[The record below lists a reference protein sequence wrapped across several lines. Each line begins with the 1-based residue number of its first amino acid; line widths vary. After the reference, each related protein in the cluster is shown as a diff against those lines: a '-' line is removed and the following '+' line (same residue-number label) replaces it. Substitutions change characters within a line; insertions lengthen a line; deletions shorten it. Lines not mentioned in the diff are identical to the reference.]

1 METFYLT
8 VLIVATIVLILIL
21 IFIGILLKGGNQNL
35 AYPPNYGICPDY
47 WKYDIDQKKCII
59 PSNIPDAMNLGNM
72 YNETTKTLNDNILDS
87 PGYSYDVSNGLVTQ
101 YIDFSNNSWD
111 GICNKKK
118 WTNTNNIVWDGVS
131 NYNNC

>member
-8 VLIVATIVLILIL
+8 VLIVATIVLIIIL

-35 AYPPNYGICPDY
+35 AYPPSYGICPDY
-47 WKYDIDQKKCII
+47 WKYDVDQKKCII
-59 PSNIPDAMNLGNM
+59 PENKPDGINLGNM

-87 PGYSYDVSNGLVTQ
+87 PGYSYDVSNGLLTQ
-101 YIDFSNNSWD
+101 YIDFSNNAWD
-111 GICNKKK
+111 GVCGKKK

>member
-101 YIDFSNNSWD
+101 YIDFSNNSF
-111 GICNKKK
+111 
-118 WTNTNNIVWDGVS
+118 NTSKPFINLIL
-131 NYNNC
+131 